1 MRRGGTGHGGNPVAE
16 IAQALLIYA
25 LSALSVSVYAL
36 HAIRGAPAMPDRG
49 DAVPLALLAAIP
61 LALLVLF
68 ALRLRSLFID
78 LRKRRYGSKL
88 RLKLLGLFLLAMA
101 AASVPQ
107 GLILLRLAREAQSSA
122 ASADIRSGL
131 SGGLALVLDYYAEDA
146 RRLEYMARNDL
157 PLLSPEALRKEPAK
171 TLRLLRFREPR
182 LDSIEVYEEGKSVA
196 FAGDPQARLAQ
207 IPAMGAAGPLAST
220 TQGGVT
226 RLRYLLPRGGRGGAV
241 VISLRLP
248 DNFESEAAALS
259 RGKAQAESLAP
270 FAAGWAKLLVI
281 FYVLLVVP
289 LLLAAAML
297 GFAAAD
303 DITEPLVNLEAAM
316 KRAAA
321 GDFGVRVLAKPGDE
335 TGRLIGS
342 FNLMLAGLE
351 RYREGDLRQGKL
363 DAWKDIAQRLA
374 HELKN
379 PLTPIRLSAERLL
392 RLSTSD
398 REKALALI
406 EPSML
411 AVIAEVEGMDAL
423 LQDFR
428 SFASLPQPDRDWA
441 DLRGLVADSVAPYA
455 ASYPDVAFS
464 WEGIG
469 EGITLRADRAQLK
482 RAFANIFANAV
493 EAMDGKGRVEIGAD
507 LVKKADSRYCRLRIS
522 DDGPGMSQDVLAK
535 IFLPYFTTREKGTGL
550 GLAIVER
557 IIADHG
563 GTIHCE
569 SREGSGAS
577 FYIDLPFDHPAG
589 IAEGKP
595 GPEDRQ
601 RD

>member
-1 MRRGGTGHGGNPVAE
+1 MSRGGTGRGGRPLAGT
-16 IAQALLIYA
+16 AQALLIYG

-36 HAIRGAPAMPDRG
+36 HALRGAPAMPGRG
-49 DAVPLALLAAIP
+49 DALPLALLASIP

-68 ALRLRSLFID
+68 VLRLRALVID
-78 LRKRRYGSKL
+78 LRKRRYGSQL
-88 RLKLLGLFLLAMA
+88 RLRLLGLFLLAMA

-107 GLILLRLAREAQSSA
+107 GFILLRLAREAQSST

-131 SGGLALVLDYYAEDA
+131 SGGLTLVLDYYAEDS
-146 RRLEYMARNDL
+146 RRLEYMAKNDL
-157 PLLSPEALRKEPAK
+157 PRLTPDSLRKEPAR
-171 TLRLLRFREPR
+171 TLRLLRLREPR
-182 LDSIEVYEEGKSVA
+182 LDAIEVFEDGQSVA
-196 FAGDPQARLAQ
+196 FAGDPQARLVQ
-207 IPAMGAAGPLAST
+207 VPATGTAGPLASM

-226 RLRYLLPRGGRGGAV
+226 RLRYLLPREGRGGAV
-241 VISLRLP
+241 VLTLRLP
-248 DNFESEAAALS
+248 DNFETAAAALS
-259 RGKAQAESLAP
+259 RGKAQAEFLAP
-270 FAAGWAKLLVI
+270 YSQGWERLLAI
-281 FYVLLVVP
+281 FYLLLVVP

-297 GFAAAD
+297 GFSAAD
-303 DITEPLVNLEAAM
+303 EITEPLVNLEAAM

-321 GDFGVRVLAKPGDE
+321 GDFGARVLAKPGDE

-351 RYREGDLRQGKL
+351 SYREGDLRQGKL
-363 DAWKDIAQRLA
+363 DAWRDIAQRLA

-392 RLSTSD
+392 RLSTTD

-411 AVIAEVEGMDAL
+411 AVIAEVEAMDAL

-441 DLRGLVADSVAPYA
+441 DLRSLVADSVAPYA

-464 WEGIG
+464 WESVA

-482 RAFANIFANAV
+482 RAFANILANAV
-493 EAMDGKGRVEIGAD
+493 EAMGGKGRVEIGAD

-522 DDGPGMSQDVLAK
+522 DDGPGMSQDVLGR

-569 SREGSGAS
+569 SKEGSGAS

-589 IAEGKP
+589 MAG
-595 GPEDRQ
+595 GRAEDR
-601 RD
+601 

>member
-1 MRRGGTGHGGNPVAE
+1 MSRGGTGQGDNPIAG
-16 IAQALLIYA
+16 IAQALLIYL

-36 HAIRGAPAMPDRG
+36 HALRGAPAMPDRG
-49 DAVPLALLAAIP
+49 DALPLALLSAIP
-61 LALLVLF
+61 LALLALF
-68 ALRLRSLFID
+68 ILRLRSLFID
-78 LRKRRYGSKL
+78 FRKRRYGSRL

-101 AASVPQ
+101 AASIPQ
-107 GLILLRLAREAQSSA
+107 GFILLRLAREAQASA

-157 PLLSPEALRKEPAK
+157 PLLSPGSLRKEPAK
-171 TLRLLRFREPR
+171 TLRLLRSREPR
-182 LDSIEVYEEGKSVA
+182 LDSIEVFEGGVSAA

-207 IPAMGAAGPLAST
+207 VPAMGAAGPLAST

-226 RLRYLLPRGGRGGAV
+226 RLRYLLPQDGQGGAV
-241 VISLRLP
+241 VLSLRLP

-259 RGKAQAESLAP
+259 RGKAQAEYLAP
-270 FAAGWAKLLVI
+270 FSPGWSKLLAI
-281 FYVLLVVP
+281 FYALLVLP

-321 GDFGVRVLAKPGDE
+321 GDFGARVLAKPGDE

-392 RLSTSD
+392 RLSASD
-398 REKALALI
+398 REKALALV

-411 AVIAEVEGMDAL
+411 AVIAEVEAMDAL

-464 WEGIG
+464 WEGVA

-482 RAFANIFANAV
+482 RAFANILANAV
-493 EAMDGKGRVEIGAD
+493 EAMGGRGRVEIGAD

-557 IIADHG
+557 IMADHG

-589 IAEGKP
+589 IADGQS
-595 GPEDRQ
+595 GPADRQ

>member
-1 MRRGGTGHGGNPVAE
+1 MRRGGTGHSDNPVAG
-16 IAQALLIYA
+16 IAQALLIYG
-25 LSALSVSVYAL
+25 LTALSVSVYAL
-36 HAIRGAPAMPDRG
+36 HALRGAPAMPGRG
-49 DAVPLALLAAIP
+49 DAVPLALIAAIP

-68 ALRLRSLFID
+68 VLRLRSLVID
-78 LRKRRYGSKL
+78 LRKRRYGSRL

-107 GLILLRLAREAQSSA
+107 GFILLRLAREAQSSA
-122 ASADIRSGL
+122 ASEDVRNGL
-131 SGGLALVLDYYAEDA
+131 SGGLTLVLDYYAEDA
-146 RRLEYMARNDL
+146 RRLDYMARKDL
-157 PLLSPEALRKEPAK
+157 PLLAPESLRKEPAK
-171 TLRLLRFREPR
+171 TLRLLRMREPR
-182 LDSIEVYEEGKSVA
+182 VDSIEVFEGGRSVA

-207 IPAMGAAGPLAST
+207 VPTMGVAGPLAST

-226 RLRYLLPRGGRGGAV
+226 RLRYLVPQADRGGAV
-241 VISLRLP
+241 VLSLRLP
-248 DNFESEAAALS
+248 DNFDAEAAALS
-259 RGKAQAESLAP
+259 RGKAQAEFLAP
-270 FAAGWAKLLVI
+270 FSQGWSRLLLL
-281 FYVLLVVP
+281 YYLLLVVP

-303 DITEPLVNLEAAM
+303 DITEPLENLEAAM

-321 GDFGVRVLAKPGDE
+321 GDFEARVLAKPGDE

-351 RYREGDLRQGKL
+351 SYREGDLRQGKL

-411 AVIAEVEGMDAL
+411 AVIAEVEAMDAL

-441 DLRGLVADSVAPYA
+441 DLRSLVADSVAPYA

-464 WEGIG
+464 WEGVG
-469 EGITLRADRAQLK
+469 GGITLRADKAQLK

-493 EAMDGKGRVEIGAD
+493 EAMGGKGRVEIGAD

-589 IAEGKP
+589 LANGQT
-595 GPEDRQ
+595 GAADR
-601 RD
+601 

>member
-1 MRRGGTGHGGNPVAE
+1 MSRGGTGHSDNPVAG

-36 HAIRGAPAMPDRG
+36 HALRGAPAMPDRG

-68 ALRLRSLFID
+68 VLRLRSLFID

-101 AASVPQ
+101 AASIPQ
-107 GLILLRLAREAQSSA
+107 GFILLRLAREAQASA

-131 SGGLALVLDYYAEDA
+131 SGGLTLVLDYYAEDA

-157 PLLSPEALRKEPAK
+157 PLLSPGSLRKEPAK

-182 LDSIEVYEEGKSVA
+182 LDSIEVFEGGRSVA

-207 IPAMGAAGPLAST
+207 VPVMGAAGPLAST

-226 RLRYLLPRGGRGGAV
+226 RLRYLLPHDGQGGAV
-241 VISLRLP
+241 VLSLRLP
-248 DNFESEAAALS
+248 DNFEAEAAALS
-259 RGKAQAESLAP
+259 RGKSQAEFLAP
-270 FAAGWAKLLVI
+270 FSQGWTRLLAI

-289 LLLAAAML
+289 LLLATAML

-316 KRAAA
+316 KRAAS
-321 GDFGVRVLAKPGDE
+321 GDFGARVLAKPGDE

-392 RLSTSD
+392 RLSASD

-455 ASYPDVAFS
+455 ASYPDVSFS
-464 WEGIG
+464 WEGVA
-469 EGITLRADRAQLK
+469 EGITLRADKAQLK
-482 RAFANIFANAV
+482 RAFANILANAV
-493 EAMDGKGRVEIGAD
+493 EAMGGRGRVEIGAD

-557 IIADHG
+557 VIADHG

-589 IAEGKP
+589 IAVGQS
-595 GPEDRQ
+595 GPEDR
-601 RD
+601 

>member
-1 MRRGGTGHGGNPVAE
+1 MSRGGTGRGGRPLAGT
-16 IAQALLIYA
+16 AQALLIYG

-36 HAIRGAPAMPDRG
+36 HALRGAPAMPGRG
-49 DAVPLALLAAIP
+49 DALPLALLASIP

-68 ALRLRSLFID
+68 VLRLRALVID
-78 LRKRRYGSKL
+78 LRKRRYGSQL
-88 RLKLLGLFLLAMA
+88 RLRLLGLFLLAMA

-107 GLILLRLAREAQSSA
+107 GFILLRLAREAQSST

-131 SGGLALVLDYYAEDA
+131 SGGLTLVLDYYAEDS
-146 RRLEYMARNDL
+146 RRLEYMAKNDL
-157 PLLSPEALRKEPAK
+157 PRLTPDSLRKEPAR
-171 TLRLLRFREPR
+171 TLRLLRLREPR
-182 LDSIEVYEEGKSVA
+182 LDAIEVFEDGQSVA
-196 FAGDPQARLAQ
+196 FAGDPQARLVQ
-207 IPAMGAAGPLAST
+207 VPATGTAGPLASM

-226 RLRYLLPRGGRGGAV
+226 RLRYLLPREGRGGAV
-241 VISLRLP
+241 VLTLRLP
-248 DNFESEAAALS
+248 DNFETAAAALS
-259 RGKAQAESLAP
+259 RGKAQAEFLAP
-270 FAAGWAKLLVI
+270 YSQGWERLLAI
-281 FYVLLVVP
+281 FYLLLVVP

-297 GFAAAD
+297 GFSAAD
-303 DITEPLVNLEAAM
+303 EITEPLVNLEAAM

-321 GDFGVRVLAKPGDE
+321 GDFGARVLAKPGDE

-351 RYREGDLRQGKL
+351 SYREGDLRQGKL
-363 DAWKDIAQRLA
+363 DAWRDIAQRLA

-392 RLSTSD
+392 RLSTTD

-411 AVIAEVEGMDAL
+411 AVIAEVEAMDAL

-441 DLRGLVADSVAPYA
+441 DLRSLVADSVAPYA

-464 WEGIG
+464 WESVA

-482 RAFANIFANAV
+482 RAFANILANAV
-493 EAMDGKGRVEIGAD
+493 EAMGGKGRVEIGAD

-522 DDGPGMSQDVLAK
+522 DDGPGMSQDVLGR
-535 IFLPYFTTREKGTGL
+535 IFLPYFTTREKGTGI

-569 SREGSGAS
+569 SKEGSGAS

-589 IAEGKP
+589 MAG
-595 GPEDRQ
+595 GRAEDR
-601 RD
+601 

>member
-1 MRRGGTGHGGNPVAE
+1 MNREGAGHSGNSVAG
-16 IAQALLIYA
+16 ITQALLIYA
-25 LSALSVSVYAL
+25 LSALSVSIYAL
-36 HAIRGAPAMPDRG
+36 HTLRGAPALPDG
-49 DAVPLALLAAIP
+49 ADFLPLALLAAIP
-61 LALLVLF
+61 LALLVMF
-68 ALRLRSLFID
+68 ALRLRSLVID
-78 LRKRRYGSKL
+78 LRKRRYGSQL
-88 RLKLLGLFLLAMA
+88 RLRLLGLFLLAMA
-101 AASVPQ
+101 AASLPQ
-107 GLILLRLAREAQSSA
+107 GVILLRVAEEAQASA
-122 ASADIRSGL
+122 ASQDIRRGL
-131 SGGLALVLDYYAEDA
+131 GEGISLVLGYYAEDVQ
-146 RRLEYMARNDL
+146 RLEYMAKNDL
-157 PLLSPEALRKEPAK
+157 ALLAPRTVHDEPAK
-171 TLRLLRFREPR
+171 VLRRLRMREPR
-182 LDSIEVYEEGKSVA
+182 IDSIEVFEGGASVA
-196 FAGDPQARLAQ
+196 FAGDPQARLALV
-207 IPAMGAAGPLAST
+207 PVMGIAGPLPSS
-220 TQGGVT
+220 TQGGIT
-226 RLRYLLPRGGRGGAV
+226 RLRYLLPHEGQGGAV
-241 VISLRLP
+241 VLSLRLP
-248 DNFESEAAALS
+248 DNFEAEAAALS
-259 RGKAQAESLAP
+259 RGKAQAELLAP
-270 FAAGWAKLLVI
+270 FSARWTGILGI
-281 FYVLLVVP
+281 FYALLVVP
-289 LLLAAAML
+289 LLLAAAIL

-303 DITEPLVNLEAAM
+303 GITEPLVNLEAAM

-335 TGRLIGS
+335 TGRLISS
-342 FNLMLAGLE
+342 FNYMLAGME

-398 REKALALI
+398 REKALSLI

-411 AVIAEVEGMDAL
+411 AVIAEVEAMDAL

-441 DLRGLVADSVAPYA
+441 DLRCLVADSVAPYA
-455 ASYPDVAFS
+455 ASYPDVSFS
-464 WEGIG
+464 WEGVG

-493 EAMDGKGRVEIGAD
+493 EAMGGRGRVEIGAD

-557 IIADHG
+557 VIADHG
-563 GTIHCE
+563 GSIRCE

-577 FYIDLPFDHPAG
+577 FYIDLPFDQPADIG
-589 IAEGKP
+589 NGQV
-595 GPEDRQ
+595 GDR
-601 RD
+601 

>member
-1 MRRGGTGHGGNPVAE
+1 MSRGGTGHSDNPVAG
-16 IAQALLIYA
+16 IAQALLICG

-36 HAIRGAPAMPDRG
+36 HALRSAPVLPDRS
-49 DAVPLALLAAIP
+49 DAVPLALIAAIP
-61 LALLVLF
+61 IALLVLF
-68 ALRLRSLFID
+68 VLRLRSLVID

-101 AASVPQ
+101 TASIPQ
-107 GLILLRLAREAQSSA
+107 GFILLRLAREAQSSA
-122 ASADIRSGL
+122 ASEDIRNGL
-131 SGGLALVLDYYAEDA
+131 SGGLTLALDYYAEDA
-146 RRLEYMARNDL
+146 RRLEYIARNDL
-157 PLLSPEALRKEPAK
+157 PLLTPEALRKEPAK
-171 TLRLLRFREPR
+171 TLRILRIREPR
-182 LDSIEVYEEGKSVA
+182 LDSIEVFEGGGSVA
-196 FAGDPQARLAQ
+196 FAGDPQARLATV
-207 IPAMGAAGPLAST
+207 PAMGVAGPLAST

-226 RLRYLLPRGGRGGAV
+226 RLRYLVPRNGKGSAV
-241 VISLRLP
+241 VLSLRLP
-248 DNFESEAAALS
+248 DNFEAEAAALS
-259 RGKAQAESLAP
+259 RGKAQAELLAP
-270 FAAGWAKLLVI
+270 FSQSWSRLLVI

-316 KRAAA
+316 KRAAT
-321 GDFGVRVLAKPGDE
+321 GDFGARVLAKPGDE

-441 DLRGLVADSVAPYA
+441 DLRSLVADSVAPYA

-464 WEGIG
+464 WEGVG
-469 EGITLRADRAQLK
+469 EGITLRADKAQLK

-493 EAMDGKGRVEIGAD
+493 EAMGGKGHVEIGAD

-557 IIADHG
+557 IMADHG

-589 IAEGKP
+589 IASGHP
-595 GPEDRQ
+595 GPADR
-601 RD
+601 